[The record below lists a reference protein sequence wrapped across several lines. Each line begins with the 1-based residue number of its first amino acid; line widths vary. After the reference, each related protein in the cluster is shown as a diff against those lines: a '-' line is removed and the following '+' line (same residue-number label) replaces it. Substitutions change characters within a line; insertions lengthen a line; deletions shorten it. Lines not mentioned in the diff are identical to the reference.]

1 MMEEAAGA
9 ADRVWVVDRI
19 EGETVVLVDDASGQ
33 TAEVARSAIGV
44 QVREGTVLRV
54 PMSPSGTLAWLS
66 ARAEEDESRA
76 REDEAGEIL
85 DDLRGRDPGGDVEL

>member
-1 MMEEAAGA
+1 MTEEAAGA
-9 ADRVWVVDRI
+9 GERVWVVDRI
-19 EGETVVLVDDASGQ
+19 EGETVVLVDDASGR

-54 PMSPSGTLAWLS
+54 PVSPSGTLAWLS
-66 ARAEEDESRA
+66 ARAEEDEGRA
-76 REDEAGEIL
+76 REGEAREIL